1 MLLPFS
7 LFSVDVFD
15 PDDAIITILNLL
27 SVFLTA
33 AAATE
38 IHQEN
43 DYWDYHAPSQYSKKH
58 IHRLQ
63 VKFFRPHAL
72 TSKVRKINV
81 KLVFTPILPDGF
93 ISDQLGSGTL
103 TTAFAL
109 GTPEP
114 PELFFFLLVFFIFF
128 NCRLIVI

>member
-27 SVFLTA
+27 SVFLA
-33 AAATE
+33 AAAE

-43 DYWDYHAPSQYSKKH
+43 DYWDYHAPSQYSKKNV
-58 IHRLQ
+58 HRLQ

-81 KLVFTPILPDGF
+81 KLVFAPILPYRF
-93 ISDQLGSGTL
+93 ISDQFRSRTL
-103 TTAFAL
+103 TTAF
-109 GTPEP
+109 
-114 PELFFFLLVFFIFF
+114 
-128 NCRLIVI
+128 